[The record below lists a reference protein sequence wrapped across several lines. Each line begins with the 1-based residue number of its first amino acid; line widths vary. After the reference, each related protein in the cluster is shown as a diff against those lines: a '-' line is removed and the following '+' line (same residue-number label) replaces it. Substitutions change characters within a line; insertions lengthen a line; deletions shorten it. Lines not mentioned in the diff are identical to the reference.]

1 MTKKKNPGLLMPDH
15 VFSRITAIPPQYLRE
30 QGITALVLDIDNTLT
45 THDNPEL
52 PADVAAWLAARKAEG
67 FQFAVASNNHEPRVA
82 PFAQKIGVKW
92 VSDAGKPLPRGFAR
106 AQAQFGVPKAQMAL
120 IGDQLFTD
128 VLGARLFG
136 IKALLVEPMA
146 PDHKWYIRL
155 KRVLEKPFVTLYYK
169 RGGQRSGE

>member
-1 MTKKKNPGLLMPDH
+1 MFTPTLLVPRITDLDPAALYAQGYRGLL
-15 VFSRITAIPPQYLRE
+15 
-30 QGITALVLDIDNTLT
+30 LDVDNTLT
-45 THDNPEL
+45 THDNPQL
-52 PADVAAWLAARKAEG
+52 PADVAAWLEARKAEG

-106 AQAQFGVPKAQMAL
+106 AQAQFGVPKEQMAL

-146 PDHKWYIRL
+146 PDHKWFIRL